1 MTETIKEPTLSKK
14 TKIGYSFGYLGM
26 VLAQW
31 TFSTYIFFFY
41 ASVIG
46 LDPLWIGF
54 ALGILGIWDMFN
66 DPIMGHI
73 SDKTKTR
80 WGRRRPYIIFGTIPL
95 VISFILLWWNP
106 FTDWLMIFL
115 YFLFIMVVFEWMF
128 TLVSLAY
135 SSLFPELTSDI
146 DERLEIAGYLEF
158 FDIIALIV
166 GFVLS
171 LLLVAIFIEIGYTPI
186 IAWPMM
192 ATILGIVIA
201 ISAFTAAAVTKEREI
216 FYKSEALPFLEAL
229 KYTWKNKAFRIV
241 ALAWLCISI
250 AYVTAAAAA
259 IFFATYVLKLSELE
273 TAIIL
278 LFTFLTAIPSLYLW
292 FRLSKKFDP
301 VQTTMMAMTLF
312 GISFVIFLFVVN
324 LFMFIIG
331 IAIFGIGLA
340 GVILLPQTL
349 YADVIDEDETITGVR
364 REGMYQGIR
373 AFIAKGSVS
382 LSYVT
387 MGIILSTTGFQSGA
401 TTQSESALLGIRLLM
416 GLIPAVVMFIG
427 ILIYIKYPLKGER
440 LEKVKAEVIQM
451 HQQKQKDLEQ
461 ERN

>member
-1 MTETIKEPTLSKK
+1 M
-14 TKIGYSFGYLGM
+14 
-26 VLAQW
+26 
-31 TFSTYIFFFY
+31 
-41 ASVIG
+41 
-46 LDPLWIGF
+46 
-54 ALGILGIWDMFN
+54 
-66 DPIMGHI
+66 
-73 SDKTKTR
+73 
-80 WGRRRPYIIFGTIPL
+80 
-95 VISFILLWWNP
+95 
-106 FTDWLMIFL
+106 
-115 YFLFIMVVFEWMF
+115 
-128 TLVSLAY
+128 
-135 SSLFPELTSDI
+135 
-146 DERLEIAGYLEF
+146 
-158 FDIIALIV
+158 
-166 GFVLS
+166 
-171 LLLVAIFIEIGYTPI
+171 
-186 IAWPMM
+186 
-192 ATILGIVIA
+192 
-201 ISAFTAAAVTKEREI
+201 
-216 FYKSEALPFLEAL
+216 
-229 KYTWKNKAFRIV
+229 
-241 ALAWLCISI
+241 AWLCISI